1 MCGRRHYEKIL
12 RDASGEPDPL
22 RRPFDT
28 TKAVGQKSAADRAKE
43 VFDFNVEA
51 RGRWWKGDPTAKGRK
66 GGRKKL

>member
-28 TKAVGQKSAADRAKE
+28 TKAVGQKSAAGRAKE
-43 VFDFNVEA
+43 VFGFNVEA
-51 RGRWWKGDPTAKGRK
+51 RGRWWKGEPTAKERK